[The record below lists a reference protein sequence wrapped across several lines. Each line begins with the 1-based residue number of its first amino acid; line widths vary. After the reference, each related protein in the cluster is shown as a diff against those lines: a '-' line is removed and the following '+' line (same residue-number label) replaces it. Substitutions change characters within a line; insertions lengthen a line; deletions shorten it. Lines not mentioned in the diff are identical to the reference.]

1 MTNHR
6 LRGAILNA
14 EMSASALAE
23 AVGVDTK
30 SVARWVTEDRVPY
43 PITRVRVARALDQQE
58 TYLWPSLLDAPNA
71 TDVAAAELDRIWPTR
86 SAISSETWHALFS
99 RATRQIDIM
108 VYAGAFLIE
117 TLDLADVVRYKAS
130 AGTEVRV
137 LIGDPDSSAVKCR
150 AAELSLP
157 WLPERCRS
165 TARCLEPACHQA
177 GVTVRLHGTTHYAS
191 HFRFD
196 DVVLVNTHA
205 FGVWSCQSPVLQL
218 QGPGTGG
225 LFDFYAGAFERAWT
239 ATSSSERSELGMG
252 LVSG

>member
-6 LRGAILNA
+6 LRGAMLNA
-14 EMSASALAE
+14 EMSAAALAE
-23 AVGVDTK
+23 AVEVDAK
-30 SVARWVTEDRVPY
+30 SVARWITEDRIPY
-43 PITRVRVARALDQQE
+43 PMTRVRVSRVLDQQE
-58 TYLWPSLLDAPNA
+58 TFLWPSLLQASNAP
-71 TDVAAAELDRIWPTR
+71 DVAAAELDRIWPTR

-99 RATRQIDIM
+99 RATRKIDIL

-117 TLDLADVVRYKAS
+117 TLDLADVLRYKAAS
-130 AGTEVRV
+130 GTEVRV
-137 LIGDPDSSAVKCR
+137 LVGDPESAAVQSR

-165 TARCLEPACHQA
+165 TARCLEPARNEA
-177 GVTVRLHGTTHYAS
+177 GLTVRIHGTTYYAS

-218 QGPGTGG
+218 QRASTSG
-225 LFDFYAGAFERAWT
+225 LFDLHVGAFENVWAE
-239 ATSSSERSELGMG
+239 TSSRITSPSEQ
-252 LVSG
+252 